1 MSITAIAPTEM
12 AQNIA
17 SMAQLAKDKLQFAKA
32 LKATNIAR
40 GKAVTSRKA
49 AIKFTRS
56 HSRVTGVTLAS
67 ALSSPSLYHLGLKT
81 ARKTGLMV
89 TDVVTFG
96 IDVVSLAVGEV
107 GRLLSKVVGLFSPQA
122 GKSLQMGSWGLT
134 SLITET
140 AVMLRNASTIIIE
153 SNFSVAY
160 SPTVTRNVTLVARSI
175 IIASFV
181 NMMVS
186 GRIAAAISTVPFF
199 GPIIAASLVGVSGAW
214 TLLRMTWMLS
224 SLYLVVRRPHEAYD
238 IYSGRVETM
247 SFVDEMRQEM
257 HIAKEQV
264 AVVEAAEQATFE
276 AVDTSLADAVVAQA
290 QADFAEA
297 DDIVASINSRNRHRN
312 KRNR

>member
-1 MSITAIAPTEM
+1 MSITAIAPTEL

-49 AIKFTRS
+49 AVEFTRS
-56 HSRVTGVTLAS
+56 HSRATGVTLAS
-67 ALSSPSLYHLGLKT
+67 ALSSPSLYHLGLK
-81 ARKTGLMV
+81 AVRKAGLM
-89 TDVVTFG
+89 TTNVVTFG
-96 IDVVSLAVGEV
+96 IDMVSLAVGEV
-107 GRLLSKVVGLFSPQA
+107 GRLLSKLVGFFSPQA
-122 GKSLQMGSWGLT
+122 GKSVQMGAWGLT

-140 AVMLRNASTIIIE
+140 AVMLRAVSVILIE
-153 SNFSVAY
+153 TNFSVAY
-160 SPTVTRNVTLVARSI
+160 SPTVTKNVTRVAKTI

-186 GRIAAAISTVPFF
+186 GRIAAAVSTVPFF
-199 GPIIAASLVGVSGAW
+199 GPIAAASLVGVSGAW

-224 SLYLVVRRPHEAYD
+224 SLYVVVRRPHEAYD
-238 IYSGRVETM
+238 IYEGRVETL
-247 SFVDEMRQEM
+247 SFVDEIRQEM

-264 AVVEAAEQATFE
+264 AVVKAAEQAIFE
-276 AVDTSLADAVVAQA
+276 AVDNSLADAVVAQA

-297 DDIVASINSRNRHRN
+297 DDIVATVNPRNRNRN